1 MEKLSLGTTGFND
14 AARCMKRYEYRWEL
28 GLVPPPRDVRPTL
41 RRGVWL
47 HRMLQL
53 HDLGEPWQTELGSMG
68 QWAVDQGV
76 DPEKIE
82 QAMTEVEHLVEDY
95 IAFWSTR
102 EEAPGPWETVETEY
116 KVCWSPRPELDLTA
130 TVDLLKRDSRGRLWI
145 WERKSTQEI
154 PDSDW
159 RTVDP
164 QTMLQYI
171 ECRKQGIEV
180 AGIVFDYICTR
191 PGNVLR
197 VKQDGTLY
205 KGDDEKRTRARYFKA
220 TEAEL
225 RRRGQG
231 ETYIELMRQRTVSD
245 GDWFQRYITL
255 RPDDNAEQ
263 TLRDVVAVVRNINEA
278 RKTGYWPRS
287 INLLDCRLFCPYG
300 KLCMHEYQLGRPSE
314 AMREEWMV
322 QNTDALYAMGRSGEW

>member
-130 TVDLLKRDSRGRLWI
+130 RWICSSVIAGAGCGSGSARAPRRSPTATGARSIRRPCCSTSSAASRASR
-145 WERKSTQEI
+145 
-154 PDSDW
+154 W
-159 RTVDP
+159 RASSSITSARGLA
-164 QTMLQYI
+164 TCCASSRMA
-171 ECRKQGIEV
+171 R
-180 AGIVFDYICTR
+180 CTR
-191 PGNVLR
+191 A
-197 VKQDGTLY
+197 T
-205 KGDDEKRTRARYFKA
+205 TRSARGLA
-220 TEAEL
+220 T
-225 RRRGQG
+225 
-231 ETYIELMRQRTVSD
+231 
-245 GDWFQRYITL
+245 
-255 RPDDNAEQ
+255 
-263 TLRDVVAVVRNINEA
+263 
-278 RKTGYWPRS
+278 
-287 INLLDCRLFCPYG
+287 
-300 KLCMHEYQLGRPSE
+300 
-314 AMREEWMV
+314 
-322 QNTDALYAMGRSGEW
+322 